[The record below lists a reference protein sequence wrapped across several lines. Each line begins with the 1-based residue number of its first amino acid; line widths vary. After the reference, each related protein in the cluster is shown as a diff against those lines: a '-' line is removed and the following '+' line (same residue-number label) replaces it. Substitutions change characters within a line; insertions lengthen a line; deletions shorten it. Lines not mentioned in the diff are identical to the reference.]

1 MAHAGYSLS
10 VSRPQRSTSRAY
22 TPVFAGYGG
31 ALQTRDR
38 FGPWPDQQCHSAS
51 KTRVKALMASLALA
65 LHRIRDTLVYDRE
78 ENDMRKD
85 CTIGLVVPFASD
97 TVPEEGL
104 QMYPGVRFVAR
115 GVGVRSLTPTG
126 YDSAWEGILPA
137 AEHLAGLG
145 VDAVMV
151 IGTSLTF
158 YRGAD
163 AHDELMAKLR
173 AATGLPVS
181 TMSQAVVDG
190 LRSFGARQIAV
201 ATAYADEVNDRLQAF
216 LIAKGFEVLS
226 LEGFGLFG
234 FGEPDT
240 KSEADIIALGSKV
253 CAAAPAADGLLISCG
268 GLRTLGVAKPLEQRH
283 DIPVVASTQAAF
295 WAALR
300 LVGDSCRVAGRGR
313 LLEQST
319 AAPVH

>member
-1 MAHAGYSLS
+1 
-10 VSRPQRSTSRAY
+10 
-22 TPVFAGYGG
+22 
-31 ALQTRDR
+31 
-38 FGPWPDQQCHSAS
+38 
-51 KTRVKALMASLALA
+51 
-65 LHRIRDTLVYDRE
+65 LVEERE
-78 ENDMRKD
+78 ENDMREN

-126 YDSAWEGILPA
+126 YDGAWEGIFPA

-145 VDAVMV
+145 VDAIMV

-163 AHDELMAKLR
+163 AHEELMAKLR

-190 LRSFGARQIAV
+190 LRGFGARRIVV
-201 ATAYADEVNDRLQAF
+201 ATAYADAVNNRLQAF
-216 LIAKGFEVLS
+216 LGAKGFEVLA

-253 CAAAPAADGLLISCG
+253 CAAAPAAEALLISCG

-283 DIPVVASTQAAF
+283 GIPVVASTQAAF

-300 LVGDSCRVAGRGR
+300 LVGESGEVAGRGR
-313 LLEQST
+313 LLEQLT